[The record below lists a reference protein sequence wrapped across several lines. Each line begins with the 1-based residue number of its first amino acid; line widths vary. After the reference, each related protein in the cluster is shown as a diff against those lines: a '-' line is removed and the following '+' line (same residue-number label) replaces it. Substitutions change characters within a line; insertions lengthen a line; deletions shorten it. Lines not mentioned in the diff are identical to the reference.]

1 MARGAQGEGGTGRV
15 GEGIDPK
22 IAARKNPC
30 DYALH
35 IYDNMQ

>member
-1 MARGAQGEGGTGRV
+1 MVRGAQGEGGTGRV